1 MGPRAPAR
9 RPRLAALHRRPLL
22 PSGARRVVWS
32 VRQEG
37 GRGTYSCYRMCLGW
51 SPGSGAEVAL
61 RCRPATLTTENTSP
75 ACRAQSEQPRLWC
88 LELEDGAAATPGA
101 WPAACPMSRGR
112 GGGPGSGL
120 ADLIGFQALR
130 GPETPWD
137 PAGNSSWEQ
146 EARVGSCSVTAE
158 VGAFPGEGKP
168 PCPWPSHGKGS
179 GRFFPPRTGSGL
191 GFGGRQARTRDCES
205 EDLGP
210 PEGSLL
216 GCHSSGGSTPLR
228 ACVLACETGD

>member
-1 MGPRAPAR
+1 MP
-9 RPRLAALHRRPLL
+9 
-22 PSGARRVVWS
+22 GA
-32 VRQEG
+32 G
-37 GRGTYSCYRMCLGW
+37 GRGGCYSR
-51 SPGSGAEVAL
+51 
-61 RCRPATLTTENTSP
+61 
-75 ACRAQSEQPRLWC
+75 RL
-88 LELEDGAAATPGA
+88 A
-101 WPAACPMSRGR
+101 AACPMSRGR

-130 GPETPWD
+130 GPEMPWD
-137 PAGNSSWEQ
+137 PAGSSSWEQ